1 MDGGIG
7 SGAERCVGS
16 SPILGTFLFALSCIY
31 FFFDLAKC
39 WILPTARFVMKKD
52 ILVKLTKDFEENAHI
67 EAEIEY
73 WMARDLQ
80 NLLEYEEWRNFC
92 KVIEKAKI
100 ACQNSGRSSDD
111 HFVEVNK
118 MVVIGSEG
126 VREIMDIVLSRYAC
140 YLIAQNGDSRKKPV
154 AFAQTYFAIQTRKQE
169 ILEKRIEELERLEV
183 RKKLTQTEKE
193 LSATLYEH
201 GVDDQ
206 GFARI
211 RSKGDQALF
220 GGRTTIE
227 MKRKLGVPTTR
238 PLADFLPTITIK
250 AKDFAGE
257 ITHFNVKKQ
266 DLQGE
271 HQITREHEK
280 NNQDVRQV
288 LAKSAIYPEELSLEE
303 DVKKLERRIKNQD
316 KKAFQNP
323 GTLPQNIILPP
334 V

>member
-1 MDGGIG
+1 
-7 SGAERCVGS
+7 
-16 SPILGTFLFALSCIY
+16 
-31 FFFDLAKC
+31 
-39 WILPTARFVMKKD
+39 MKKD
-52 ILVKLTKDFEENAHI
+52 TLIKLTKNFEESAHV
-67 EAEIEY
+67 EAGIEY
-73 WMARDLQ
+73 WMARDIQ
-80 NLLEYEEWRNFC
+80 KLLEYEEWRNFC

-100 ACQNSGRSSDD
+100 ACQNSGRSADD

-118 MVVIGSEG
+118 MVMIGSEG
-126 VREIMDIVLSRYAC
+126 TREISDLALSRYAC
-140 YLIAQNGDSRKKPV
+140 YLIAQNGDSRKEPI

-169 ILEKRIEELERLEV
+169 VLEKRIGELERLEA

-201 GVDDQ
+201 GIDDQ

-211 RSKGDQALF
+211 RSKGDRALF

-227 MKRKLGVPTTR
+227 MKKKLGVPAAR

-257 ITHFNVKKQ
+257 ITHFNVKKEN
-266 DLQGE
+266 LQGE
-271 HQITREHEK
+271 HQITKEHEK
-280 NNQDVRQV
+280 NNRDVRQV
-288 LAKSAIYPEELSLEE
+288 LAKSNIYPEELSPEE

-316 KKAFQNP
+316 EKAFQNMEE
-323 GTLPQNIILPP
+323 LPQNIVLPP